1 MPQIS
6 IPVTGMTCAAC
17 QARVQRALAST
28 PGVEEAT
35 VNLLLHNA
43 SVTFDLAATSPEQ
56 LVDAIRAT
64 GYGASVPTAH
74 NESAWAAAFVEEEE
88 RERSSQ
94 LESRALAWKT
104 GLTLAAGVIAMLL
117 SMPVMGAY
125 AHRVPS
131 SAADPLLHWLMIR
144 VNSPLA
150 TLFPWLFTVPPQ
162 RIAYVLLVLTTAVML
177 WAGRQFYVRAWA
189 AFRHRTFDM
198 NTLIAVGTG
207 AAYLYS
213 LVGTLAPN
221 VFLDRGVAP
230 DLYYEAVVLIIGLI
244 LLGNLLEARAKRRTS
259 AALRRLVELQPKTA
273 RVVRG
278 GVERELPVE
287 QVRRDDT
294 FLVRPGERV
303 PVDGVIVGGET
314 AVDES
319 MLTGE
324 SRPVLKRVGD
334 RVVGGTVNGTGAIQ
348 ARATTLGE
356 ESALARIVT
365 LMRQAQGTRA
375 PIQRLADRV
384 SGLFVPAVLVIA
396 VATFVAW
403 FFLSGG
409 VVRAFAA
416 SIAVLIIACPC
427 AMGLAVPTAVMVATG
442 KGAELGILIKGG
454 EALERAGKV
463 DTVVLDKTGTVTE
476 GRPSVTDVIPVT
488 GIEEDHMLRL
498 VASVERLSEHPLAA
512 AIVRCA
518 DQRRITTDPA
528 TNFMSH
534 SEDGRGVEGRVGSVR
549 VIAGNERL
557 MRTHEIDVSPLNA
570 AALQLATKAR
580 SVVYV
585 AADSLLGL
593 IAVADP
599 IRPTSVAAVEALT
612 RMDLDVVLLTG
623 DNRETADAIGRE
635 AYIDDVVAEV
645 LPEGKVDEVRR
656 LQDGGH
662 VVAMVGDGI
671 NDAPALAQADVGFA
685 LGTGTDI
692 AIDASDITLM
702 RSDLT
707 AVADGIALSRRTM
720 RTMRQNLFWAFVY
733 NVVGIP
739 IAAGILYP
747 VFGLLLSPILA
758 SAAMALSSVSVVSNS
773 LRLRRFRGME
783 V

>member
-1 MPQIS
+1 MGTYRRAALSRDGSGRTVVRASGPANANRMP
-6 IPVTGMTCAAC
+6 V
-17 QARVQRALAST
+17 RVSRSRGGRNVIDPSSVRSRLALLGALAIALSACSSAASPAASGGGGSGAT
-28 PGVEEAT
+28 KVEVFSWWTTGGEAAGLKLLIDQFNKENPQWLVVNQAVAGGAGT
-35 VNLLLHNA
+35 NAKAVLKTRMLGGDPPDSFQVHMGHELIDTWVTTDYMVNLD
-43 SVTFDLAATSPEQ
+43 DLYAAN
-56 LVDAIRAT
+56 
-64 GYGASVPTAH
+64 G
-74 NESAWAAAFVEEEE
+74 
-88 RERSSQ
+88 
-94 LESRALAWKT
+94 
-104 GLTLAAGVIAMLL
+104 LL

-150 TLFPWLFTVPPQ
+150 VLFPWLFTVPPQ

-375 PIQRLADRV
+375 PIQRLADV
-384 SGLFVPAVLVIA
+384 
-396 VATFVAW
+396 
-403 FFLSGG
+403 
-409 VVRAFAA
+409 
-416 SIAVLIIACPC
+416 
-427 AMGLAVPTAVMVATG
+427 
-442 KGAELGILIKGG
+442 
-454 EALERAGKV
+454 
-463 DTVVLDKTGTVTE
+463 
-476 GRPSVTDVIPVT
+476 
-488 GIEEDHMLRL
+488 
-498 VASVERLSEHPLAA
+498 
-512 AIVRCA
+512 
-518 DQRRITTDPA
+518 
-528 TNFMSH
+528 
-534 SEDGRGVEGRVGSVR
+534 
-549 VIAGNERL
+549 
-557 MRTHEIDVSPLNA
+557 VSPL
-570 AALQLATKAR
+570 R
-580 SVVYV
+580 
-585 AADSLLGL
+585 
-593 IAVADP
+593 
-599 IRPTSVAAVEALT
+599 
-612 RMDLDVVLLTG
+612 
-623 DNRETADAIGRE
+623 
-635 AYIDDVVAEV
+635 
-645 LPEGKVDEVRR
+645 RR
-656 LQDGGH
+656 LRCRRRLPRRSH
-662 VVAMVGDGI
+662 RHT
-671 NDAPALAQADVGFA
+671 NDA
-685 LGTGTDI
+685 
-692 AIDASDITLM
+692 
-702 RSDLT
+702 
-707 AVADGIALSRRTM
+707 
-720 RTMRQNLFWAFVY
+720 
-733 NVVGIP
+733 
-739 IAAGILYP
+739 
-747 VFGLLLSPILA
+747 
-758 SAAMALSSVSVVSNS
+758 VS
-773 LRLRRFRGME
+773 
-783 V
+783 